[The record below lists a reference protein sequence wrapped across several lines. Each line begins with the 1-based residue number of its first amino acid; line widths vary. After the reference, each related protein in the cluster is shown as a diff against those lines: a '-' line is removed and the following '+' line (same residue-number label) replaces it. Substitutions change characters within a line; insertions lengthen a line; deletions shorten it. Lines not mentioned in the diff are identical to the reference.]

1 MSQKIQLGETGDS
14 LVNKFN
20 YNAEQLDNLNNQV
33 QLHQE
38 QINVMPKNVV
48 IREYTANN
56 FLSDASSYNAAY
68 VYRCIISHP
77 PLLWRFY
84 IDDAN
89 YGKEFVSLDSA
100 YYLYP
105 DETGIGISFNY
116 DLGDISK
123 VHLEVISYE

>member
-20 YNAEQLDNLNNQV
+20 YNAKQLDNLNNQV

-38 QINVMPKNVV
+38 QINTMPKNVV
-48 IREYTANN
+48 VREYTANN
-56 FLSDASSYNAAY
+56 FLSDAASLNTVY

-89 YGKEFVSLDSA
+89 YGQEFVALDSA

-105 DETGIGISFNY
+105 DDTGIGISFNY
-116 DLGDISK
+116 DLDDINK